1 MLFWFRDRIIQRL
14 MARIEE
20 LEIEMQQLR
29 IEVRFYAFK
38 NSIHDC
44 ITISSMFTFAKS
56 IISAN
61 ELYF

>member
-1 MLFWFRDRIIQRL
+1 